1 MFLTYVQRQPFCLCF
16 PEMDDTFKPLYSDD
30 ELAVRNMYLGFFSM
44 PIYLFCIC
52 VLGLAYFHIDDS
64 CDSLDRNHLPLKMQ
78 DSSLVMKVTRILLT
92 KKTLCKKKNKKKT
105 LSDRGEHK

>member
-16 PEMDDTFKPLYSDD
+16 PEMDDTFKPLYSYD

-44 PIYLFCIC
+44 LIYLFCIC

-64 CDSLDRNHLPLKMQ
+64 CDSLDRNHLPLENAGFIPSHEGHQ
-78 DSSLVMKVTRILLT
+78 DPSHQEDPLQ
-92 KKTLCKKKNKKKT
+92 KKKN
-105 LSDRGEHK
+105 LE